1 MPAIKSIQINP
12 DLLNVSSKKSKT
24 RKNRKREKKSKP
36 KPHIKPNTLKKAL
49 LRRIKEHSNKER
61 KRYESSDQIN
71 VGPYI
76 HKQTNTE

>member
-12 DLLNVSSKKSKT
+12 DLLSVSSKKSKT

-49 LRRIKEHSNKER
+49 LRNYCPQHS
-61 KRYESSDQIN
+61 
-71 VGPYI
+71 
-76 HKQTNTE
+76 